1 MPPCDPGA
9 GPLAPGSPMSHQDPQ
24 QAGLSGHFGETM
36 TIMAEP
42 ARAKPKPTPETQH
55 FWDGTQAGELRR
67 QRGDACSNLYFPPRP
82 FCPACA
88 SRKVSV
94 FKASGKGKLYSYVI
108 NHRPAAPGFTPPYA
122 IAVVEL
128 DEGPRMMSNIID
140 CLQTPE
146 ALELDMKLEVAFEK
160 LDDKIT
166 LPLFRPAK
174 G

>member
-1 MPPCDPGA
+1 
-9 GPLAPGSPMSHQDPQ
+9 
-24 QAGLSGHFGETM
+24 
-36 TIMAEP
+36 MAEP
-42 ARAKPKPTPETQH
+42 TRARPKPTPETQH
-55 FWDGTQAGELRR
+55 FWDGTQAGELRL
-67 QRGDACSNLYFPPRP
+67 QRCDACANVYFPPRP

-94 FKASGKGKLYSYVI
+94 FKASGRAKLYSYI
-108 NHRPAAPGFTPPYA
+108 IHHRPVPGFTPPYA

-128 DEGPRMMSNIID
+128 DEGPRMMSNIVD
-140 CLQTPE
+140 CPQTPE